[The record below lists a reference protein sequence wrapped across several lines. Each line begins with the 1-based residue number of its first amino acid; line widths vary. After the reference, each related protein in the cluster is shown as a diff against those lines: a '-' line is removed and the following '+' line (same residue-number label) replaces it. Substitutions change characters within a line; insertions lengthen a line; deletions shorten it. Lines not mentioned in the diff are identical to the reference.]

1 MKILMEVCVIFIF
14 GYVGF
19 QYKKSFKEKERCL
32 VCLLDYVRFLDS
44 NISLF
49 KNNVVEIINNYKI
62 MHKNKNANYINFLK
76 NNNSKIQIDE
86 NILKLKIKNNETV
99 YFIANTLNNFGVD
112 ELEHE
117 KEKLKKLELFIENEI
132 TKANK
137 ETKEKG
143 GLYFKIFLAVGA
155 VVGICLW

>member
-1 MKILMEVCVIFIF
+1 MKILMEVCVILFF

-49 KNNVVEIINNYKI
+49 KNDVVEIINNYKI
-62 MHKNKNANYINFLK
+62 MHKNKNANYINFFK

-86 NILKLKIKNNETV
+86 NILKLKIKNNETI
-99 YFIANTLNNFGVD
+99 YFIVNTLNNFGVD

-117 KEKLKKLELFIENEI
+117 KEKLKKLELFIENKI

-143 GLYFKIFLAVGA
+143 EVYFKIFLAVGA